1 MKTVLSYFGKYKKQ
15 IVLSPLFKLLEACFE
30 LIVPLVIASVINEGI
45 NTGNYDL
52 VYKRVGL
59 LAVFAVVG
67 FASAIC
73 AQYFAAFAACSISS
87 DIRFDLFKKIQSLSV
102 TEFEKIGSS
111 KTVTALT
118 SDVNQISAGIN
129 LFLRL
134 LLRSPFVVLGATI
147 MAFTVSPRL
156 ALIFVAVVSLLGLI
170 VFVIMRSSIP
180 LFKTTRDKLDSLV
193 SYTANGLAG
202 VKVIRAYNRS
212 ADDSKGFCSLS
223 GDLKQSQLKASG
235 ISVILNPLT
244 YLIINLAIVFLF
256 YRGNIHVSSG
266 LLKDGMVV
274 ALYQY
279 MSQILVELIKLAN
292 LIVNV
297 NRAIACAGRVEY
309 IMKIPQEEEKNGVIE
324 SGSNAQGIVFDH
336 VSFTYQGNSEE
347 SLHDISFEIKPGEKI
362 GLIGKTGSGK
372 STITSLMSG
381 LYKPDSGCVR
391 IGGQDINELSVSSL
405 VKTVGTVLQKSR
417 MFSRSI
423 NDNIRLGRDSIS
435 DRDLS
440 EAVRASRTDDVIA
453 SKEEGG
459 DYMLSANGTGLSGGQ
474 KQRINIARAVAG
486 KPGVL
491 ILDDSTSALDAA
503 TERAVISNISDLEN
517 KPTTVIVSQ
526 KIRTVIA
533 CDRIMFVNEGRL
545 EAFAPHEELLKISP
559 DYSELYKLQKDTEVT

>member
-15 IVLSPLFKLLEACFE
+15 IILSPLFKLLEACFE

-45 NTGNYDL
+45 KTGNYDL

-59 LAVFAVVG
+59 LAIFAVVG
-67 FASAIC
+67 FISAIC
-73 AQYFAAFAACSISS
+73 AQYFAAYAACSISS

-102 TEFEKIGSS
+102 TDFEKLGASR
-111 KTVTALT
+111 TVTALT

-134 LLRSPFVVLGATI
+134 LLRSPFVVVGATV

-170 VFVIMRSSIP
+170 VFLIMRSSIP
-180 LFKTTRDKLDSLV
+180 LFKTTRNKLDSLV
-193 SYTANGLAG
+193 SYTANGLAS

-212 ADDSKGFCSLS
+212 ADDSKGFRDLS
-223 GDLKQSQLKASG
+223 GDLKKSQLKASG

-266 LLKDGMVV
+266 LLEDGMVV

-297 NRAIACAGRVEY
+297 NRAIACAGRVED
-309 IMKIPQEEEKNGVIE
+309 IMKIPQEKEE
-324 SGSNAQGIVFDH
+324 SGLLEKGAGSYGIVFDH

-347 SLHDISFEIKPGEKI
+347 SLHDICFEIKPGEKV

-381 LYKPDSGCVR
+381 LYRPDSGSIR
-391 IGGQDINELSVSSL
+391 IGGKDISGLSVSSL
-405 VKTVGTVLQKSR
+405 VTNVGSVLQKSR

-423 NDNIRLGRDSIS
+423 NDNIRLGRDYVT
-435 DRDLS
+435 DKDLS
-440 EAVRASRTDDVIA
+440 EAVRVSRTDEIIA
-453 SKEEGG
+453 GKEEGG
-459 DYMLSANGTGLSGGQ
+459 NYMLMSNGSGLSGGQ
-474 KQRINIARAVAG
+474 KQRINIARAIAG

-526 KIRTVIA
+526 KIRTVMG
-533 CDRIMFVNEGRL
+533 CDRIMFINEGRL
-545 EAFAPHEELLKISP
+545 EAFAPHAELLKMSP

>member
-15 IVLSPLFKLLEACFE
+15 TILSPLFKLLEACFE
-30 LIVPLVIASVINEGI
+30 LSVPYVIASVINEGI
-45 NTGNYDL
+45 KEGNYDL
-52 VYKRVGL
+52 VYKRVIL

-67 FASAIC
+67 FISAIC
-73 AQYFAAFAACSISS
+73 AQYFAAYAACSISS
-87 DIRFDLFKKIQSLSV
+87 DIRFELFKKIQSLSV
-102 TEFEKIGSS
+102 SDFEKLGASR
-111 KTVTALT
+111 TVTALT
-118 SDVNQISAGIN
+118 SDVNQISSGIN

-147 MAFTVSPRL
+147 MAFTISVRL

-170 VFVIMRSSIP
+170 VFLIMRSSIP
-180 LFKTTRDKLDSLV
+180 LFKTTRNKLDRLV

-212 ADDSKGFCSLS
+212 ADDSQGFKGLS
-223 GDLKQSQLKASG
+223 GELKQSQLKASG

-256 YRGNIHVSSG
+256 YRGDIYVSAG

-297 NRAIACAGRVEY
+297 NRAIACAGRVED
-309 IMKIPQEEEKNGVIE
+309 IMNIPADGVKTGIIE
-324 SGSNAQGIVFDH
+324 APGKAHSIVFDH
-336 VSFTYQGNSEE
+336 VNFTYQGNSEE
-347 SLHDISFEIKPGEKI
+347 SLRDISFEIRPGEKVGI
-362 GLIGKTGSGK
+362 IGKTGSGK

-381 LYKPDSGCVR
+381 LYRPDSGSIMIDGKD
-391 IGGQDINELSVSSL
+391 IGDLSVSSL
-405 VKTVGTVLQKSR
+405 SKAVGSVLQKSR

-423 NDNIRLGRDSIS
+423 NDNISLRRTDIS
-435 DRDLS
+435 DQDLKD
-440 EAVRASRTDDVIA
+440 AVRVSRTDDVIA

-459 DYMLSANGTGLSGGQ
+459 EYMILSGGSGLSGGQ
-474 KQRINIARAVAG
+474 KQRINIARAIAG
-486 KPGVL
+486 KPGIL

-503 TERAVISNISDLEN
+503 NERAVISNISGLEN

-526 KIRTVIA
+526 KIRTVIG
-533 CDRIMFVNEGRL
+533 CDRIMFINEGRL
-545 EAFAPHEELLKISP
+545 ESFAPHAELLKISP
-559 DYSELYKLQKDTEVT
+559 DYSELYELQKDTEVT